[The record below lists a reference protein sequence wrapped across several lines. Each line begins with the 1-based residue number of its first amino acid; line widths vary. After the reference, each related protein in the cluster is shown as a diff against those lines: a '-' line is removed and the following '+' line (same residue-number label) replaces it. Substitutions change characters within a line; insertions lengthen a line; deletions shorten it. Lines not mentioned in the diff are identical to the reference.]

1 MSEIGIE
8 VGVSSKWEED
18 WVGGG
23 REARVKL
30 EEGGIM
36 ERGVAVGVVV
46 VARGA
51 DVEEG

>member
-36 ERGVAVGVVV
+36 EGGVALVVVV
-46 VARGA
+46 VARVE
-51 DVEEG
+51 DVDEG